1 MYLCDFVY
9 KFMLRVNHVILFFC
23 MPAVK
28 TKISSKIFAQAME
41 TPTIYHNFWICI
53 KIETPWMRLPYFSE
67 VS

>member
-1 MYLCDFVY
+1 
-9 KFMLRVNHVILFFC
+9 VNHVILNFC